1 MKVLGLFSGIGGFEL
16 GLQRAG
22 FEIAAMCEIDP
33 FCRAVLH
40 KHWPGVPV
48 AADVTKMR
56 FYEGIADVITGGFP
70 CQDVSCAGKRAG
82 LSGEHSGLY
91 RELVRALRLVRPRH
105 AIVENVAALLG
116 DGMGTVLG
124 DMAESGFDLEWD
136 CVPACTIGAPHER
149 DRVYIVAH
157 SNGIDGWTGTGNTKD
172 WQETGDDFS
181 AGTPADAAYSDNERC
196 GEARELRFQSH
207 QMSAGGTPAH
217 EWRAAGAPSNTA
229 SIGRR
234 QGRTRRPPDSF
245 ARVRERARWNA
256 ADPYGSR
263 LSFRNSV
270 GRDAREK
277 LTTVERS
284 GREDERQSLWPDE
297 PALSGVDDGVPDWV
311 DRTKATGNA
320 VLPQIPELI
329 GRAIKETLSTNGAV
343 K

>member
-82 LSGEHSGLY
+82 LSGERSGLY

-157 SNGIDGWTGTGNTKD
+157 ADSIDGRAGAGD
-172 WQETGDDFS
+172 EEDGQEARDCFGPGLTS
-181 AGTPADAAYSDNERC
+181 DAADPDNERC
-196 GEARELRFQSH
+196 REEGKLRLQSNEVPSRRTATSERRIAGE
-207 QMSAGGTPAH
+207 
-217 EWRAAGAPSNTA
+217 PSDAA

-234 QGRTRRPPDSF
+234 QRWTRRPPDSF
-245 ARVRERARWNA
+245 ARIRERARWHA
-256 ADPYGSR
+256 TDPYGSR

-270 GRDAREK
+270 GRDASKE
-277 LTTVERS
+277 LSSSERDS
-284 GREDERQSLWPDE
+284 LEDERQSLWPDE

-329 GRAIKETLSTNGAV
+329 GRAIKEAPSTNGAV

>member
-1 MKVLGLFSGIGGFEL
+1 MRPLKVLGLFSGIGGFEL

-22 FEIAAMCEIDP
+22 FDIAAMCEIDP
-33 FCRAVLH
+33 FCRSVLH

-48 AADVTKMR
+48 AADVTQMR
-56 FYEGIADVITGGFP
+56 FYEGMADVVTGGFP

-82 LSGEHSGLY
+82 LSGERSGLY

-136 CVPACTIGAPHER
+136 CVPACAIGAPHER

-157 SNGIDGWTGTGNTKD
+157 ANSFDGRSGTRNETDGQESCDGSNAWLAPN
-172 WQETGDDFS
+172 
-181 AGTPADAAYSDNERC
+181 AADPDNERC
-196 GEARELRFQSH
+196 GEARKFQLRPDEVPSRRTAA
-207 QMSAGGTPAH
+207 SERRIAG
-217 EWRAAGAPSNTA
+217 EPSYTA

-234 QGRTRRPPDSF
+234 QRWPRRPPDSF
-245 ARVRERARWNA
+245 AGIRERARWHA
-256 ADPYGSR
+256 SDPYGSR

-270 GRDAREK
+270 GRDTSEELA
-277 LTTVERS
+277 TAERDS
-284 GREDERQSLWPDE
+284 LEDERQSIWPDE

-320 VLPQIPELI
+320 VVPQIPELI
-329 GRAIKETLSTNGAV
+329 GKALQESLRDES
-343 K
+343 

>member
-22 FEIAAMCEIDP
+22 FDIAAMCEIDP
-33 FCRAVLH
+33 FCRSVLH

-48 AADVTKMR
+48 AADVTQMR
-56 FYEGIADVITGGFP
+56 FYEGMADVVTGGFP

-82 LSGEHSGLY
+82 LSGERSGLY

-157 SNGIDGWTGTGNTKD
+157 ANSFDGWAGAGD
-172 WQETGDDFS
+172 AEDRQEACDGS
-181 AGTPADAAYSDNERC
+181 NERAASGTVADFA
-196 GEARELRFQSH
+196 GEQVGI
-207 QMSAGGTPAH
+207 AGQPRINRGVEE
-217 EWRAAGAPSNTA
+217 EWSRSNAT
-229 SIGRR
+229 SVGRR
-234 QGRTRRPPDSF
+234 QRWPRRPPDSF
-245 ARVRERARWNA
+245 AGIRERARWHA
-256 ADPYGSR
+256 SDPYGSR

-270 GRDAREK
+270 GRDTSEELA
-277 LTTVERS
+277 TAERDS
-284 GREDERQSLWPDE
+284 LEDERQSLWPDE

-329 GRAIKETLSTNGAV
+329 GKAIKEATSTNGAV